1 KRSRSKVVAAV
12 CALLIT
18 MSAVGAH
25 PREAEAARPAA
36 APEVFASNNDS
47 LLVADLDE
55 TIRFVCD
62 ASRAERGPWRSTTG
76 DRVSRAGAIARRA
89 STPGP
94 SDRRRN
100 TLDRRQLSPT
110 PGKCLRTERGKRR
123 DQPHHRPARHCVGF
137 KRFLPGPQRL
147 SARLA
152 A

>member
-1 KRSRSKVVAAV
+1 MVAAV

-89 STPGP
+89 STPRP
-94 SDRRRN
+94 SDRASQHSGPSTVVSN
-100 TLDRRQLSPT
+100 TGQVLENGT
-110 PGKCLRTERGKRR
+110 WEK
-123 DQPHHRPARHCVGF
+123 A
-137 KRFLPGPQRL
+137 
-147 SARLA
+147 
-152 A
+152 